1 MKTSVRSFVCA
12 IIFSSLFTSN
22 IQAQSSCPVINN
34 SSFQVYTD
42 GPNPCNRKAT
52 FTFYN
57 PTNGAKRIRVTILVG
72 STVVINECVDASG
85 QVNVTRTFTSSNFNA
100 CSLAN
105 VQVQITPFT
114 GSSCNNSSCAPTS
127 ISVAGAP
134 LSNSTLPVSFSSF
147 TTARAGHTVKLNWET
162 STEINNTGFAVER
175 NTNGSWEQI
184 GFVPTVAINGNS
196 SEKLQYQ
203 FTDINSSKSVSQY
216 RLKQIDFNGTFDYS
230 AIRAINGM
238 GQDAK
243 TIVYPNPS
251 VNGKMTVVFADAAV
265 RDIII
270 ADMAG
275 RVIKQWSGYNG
286 NSIEITGLSTGMFS
300 LQVYNRETAS
310 RSSEKLMVA
319 GK

>member
-1 MKTSVRSFVCA
+1 MLFRSTAC
-12 IIFSSLFTSN
+12 N
-22 IQAQSSCPVINN
+22 I
-34 SSFQVYTD
+34 
-42 GPNPCNRKAT
+42 AT
-52 FTFYN
+52 V
-57 PTNGAKRIRVTILVG
+57 K
-72 STVVINECVDASG
+72 
-85 QVNVTRTFTSSNFNA
+85 
-100 CSLAN
+100 
-105 VQVQITPFT
+105 VQVTPFT
-114 GSSCNNSSCAPTS
+114 GSDCNGSACAATLMS
-127 ISVAGAP
+127 IGGAP
-134 LSNSTLPVSFSSF
+134 LPVQFASF
-147 TTARAGHTVKLNWET
+147 TAGRNGTSVQLKWET
-162 STEINNTGFAVER
+162 ATEINNTGFAVER
-175 NTNGSWEQI
+175 NTTGSWEQI
-184 GFVPTVAINGNS
+184 GFVPTVAITGNS
-196 SEKLQYQ
+196 TEKPQYQ
-203 FTDINSSKSVSQY
+203 LTDFNSSKSVSQY

-230 AIRAINGM
+230 AIRAITGM

-265 RDIII
+265 RDIMI